1 MLVKERTWTNSG
13 GNKLV
18 ASLASVIEGE
28 GNFLRSDGTE
38 FKYAIEKLSEED
50 QKIINDTVKERYNDL
65 RSTL

>member
-1 MLVKERTWTNSG
+1 M
-13 GNKLV
+13 
-18 ASLASVIEGE
+18 IEGE